1 MKRLFSILDI
11 LKRFLK
17 VGNFYQN
24 DLKNNAM
31 DFKAIAVTAL
41 AVIIGLVAYDMF
53 VKKALKLD
61 TYDEYESL
69 EE

>member
-1 MKRLFSILDI
+1 
-11 LKRFLK
+11 
-17 VGNFYQN
+17 
-24 DLKNNAM
+24 M
-31 DFKAIAVTAL
+31 DFKAIAITAL